1 MRTRMEI
8 TAKPGVIVISAGFIG
23 NRNIFQKKNPVDRAH
38 GVVNHSRLRLMV
50 DHDKGAVVG
59 SSEHSS

>member
-8 TAKPGVIVISAGFIG
+8 TAKPGVIVISTGFIG
-23 NRNIFQKKNPVDRAH
+23 NQNIFQKKNPVDRAH
-38 GVVNHSRLRLMV
+38 VVVNHSRLRLMV

-59 SSEHSS
+59 SSDHSP